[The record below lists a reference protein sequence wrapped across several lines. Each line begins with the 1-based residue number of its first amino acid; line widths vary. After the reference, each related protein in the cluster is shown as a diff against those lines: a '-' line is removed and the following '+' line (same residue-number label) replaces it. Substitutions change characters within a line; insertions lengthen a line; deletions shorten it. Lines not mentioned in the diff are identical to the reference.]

1 MWTIQRA
8 ILPMKLRSTGI
19 HRLPTCSVTE
29 NNGTPIDPIEPV
41 AGDVNAD
48 GAFNVAD
55 VATLQKWLLAVPDV
69 ELADWKTGDLYQDD
83 VLNVIDLCFMKQKLI
98 NG

>member
-1 MWTIQRA
+1 MAKCYVDNSESYSTNEITIYWNSP
-8 ILPMKLRSTGI
+8 LTYLLS
-19 HRLPTCSVTE
+19 LTE
-29 NNGTPIDPIEPV
+29 NSGIETV

-48 GAFNVAD
+48 GAFNVA
-55 VATLQKWLLAVPDV
+55 ALQKWLLAVPDA
-69 ELADWKTGDLYQDD
+69 ELANWKAGDLCQDD